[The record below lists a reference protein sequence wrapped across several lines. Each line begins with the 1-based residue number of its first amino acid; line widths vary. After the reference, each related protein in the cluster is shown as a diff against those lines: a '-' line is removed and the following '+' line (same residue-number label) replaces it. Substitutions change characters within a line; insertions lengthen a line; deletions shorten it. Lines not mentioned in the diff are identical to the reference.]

1 MHRYSPESQGVSSK
15 EILRF
20 LQTLDECGLCTH
32 ALLMARGD
40 NVITESYYQ
49 PFGKESLHRLY
60 SVSKSFVSMAV
71 GLAVTEKLITLD
83 DKIVDYFPEYAD
95 GKDELYQRCT
105 IKDMLKMSSN
115 IGTNVYWWGKFV
127 TRTQAYYSQTSVKTP
142 NSLFYYDSIGS
153 FLLGNIILGI
163 RTIYRSRGDF

>member
-1 MHRYSPESQGVSSK
+1 
-15 EILRF
+15 
-20 LQTLDECGLCTH
+20 
-32 ALLMARGD
+32 
-40 NVITESYYQ
+40 
-49 PFGKESLHRLY
+49 
-60 SVSKSFVSMAV
+60 MAV

-115 IGTNVYWWGKFV
+115 IGANVYWWGKFV

-153 FLLGNIILGI
+153 FLLGNIIQKLTGKNFLEYLKEKVLLELGFSKESYVL
-163 RTIYRSRGDF
+163 TEPGGYAVGDSAVMCTLRDLFIFARF